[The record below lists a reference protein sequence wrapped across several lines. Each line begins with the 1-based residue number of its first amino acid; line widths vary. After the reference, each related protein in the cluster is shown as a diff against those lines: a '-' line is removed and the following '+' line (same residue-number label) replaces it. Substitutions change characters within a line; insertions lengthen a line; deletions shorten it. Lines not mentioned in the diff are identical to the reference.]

1 MFSCCQVGGIS
12 AGFPDVCKTPVPPV
26 PHPNVG
32 MALMTVPVPV
42 QVLTIGG
49 PKHNMASKKPITLAD
64 TAGVGG
70 GLVSQ
75 RFAAKHKSLAG
86 AFTYICKGTPTT
98 RVTTFGITNQMNC
111 PDIEAFTVNFKELVL
126 CA

>member
-1 MFSCCQVGGIS
+1 MFSCCQVGGIA

-32 MALMTVPVPV
+32 MAGMTIPIPV

-49 PKHNMASKKPITLAD
+49 PKHNLTSKKPITMAD

-70 GLVSQ
+70 GLISQ
-75 RFAAKHKSLAG
+75 RFAAKHRNITG
-86 AFTYICKGTPTT
+86 AFTYICKGAPGTCQPHLSH
-98 RVTTFGITNQMNC
+98 FSHN
-111 PDIEAFTVNFKELVL
+111 
-126 CA
+126 